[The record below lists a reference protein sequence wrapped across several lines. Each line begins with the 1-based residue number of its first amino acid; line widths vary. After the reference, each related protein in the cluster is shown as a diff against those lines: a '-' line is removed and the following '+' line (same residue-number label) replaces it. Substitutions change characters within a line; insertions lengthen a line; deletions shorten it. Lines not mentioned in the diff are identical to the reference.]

1 MKNCNVSVKISLNFP
16 FINFNCTPFTG
27 MYISQMCYLNILG
40 QTLKLICMCYS
51 SILYQVCST
60 TTTALWLF
68 MQFLSYQSW
77 CDVQSIC
84 TWFYQLDK
92 KSISPYTSTGW
103 PLHVCMTLHQVV
115 WSRTSHS
122 RVIIILLQGQQS
134 LNLPVHSNNRL
145 TLCRLKEWNFHL
157 RHLITQCLI
166 SLLISS
172 VPVYWDR
179 LGDQLTFV

>member
-1 MKNCNVSVKISLNFP
+1 MYVLQYYTVLSV
-16 FINFNCTPFTG
+16 FN
-27 MYISQMCYLNILG
+27 
-40 QTLKLICMCYS
+40 YS
-51 SILYQVCST
+51 FMIIY
-60 TTTALWLF
+60 
-68 MQFLSYQSW
+68 MQFLSYHSW

-115 WSRTSHS
+115 WFRTSHS

-179 LGDQLTFV
+179 SADICLEKEYVP